1 MGVSPR
7 GLWSVRSHSGAAFF
21 SEKGAT
27 GVVRRRDLTWQRSE
41 LEELRSAVA
50 TARLSRE
57 PGSHHIVVVGPKGG
71 SGKTTTAAM
80 LATTLA
86 TSRGD
91 IACVLDATH
100 QLGTLRRRLV
110 PSSEPPTRPFQELCA
125 RAGAGDLTAEWSA
138 LAPYVDVVG
147 SLRVLRSLSSSG
159 PDLSPEEFAAGV
171 SLLRRAAQIV
181 VSDIGTKANGPL
193 AAAAFDCA
201 DTLVIATELAYDA
214 VELTIELVSAL
225 AGDPLSYRPDPD
237 DWLGVCDGRYAQ
249 LVAGAVV
256 AVSPSRRRGD
266 DSELGDQN
274 LRAMLEWLRVVCG
287 GGVVL
292 IGRDDHLSIG
302 DLIEQSKVDVESVV
316 AYLRVASSV
325 AAQFAKA
332 DAS

>member
-1 MGVSPR
+1 
-7 GLWSVRSHSGAAFF
+7 
-21 SEKGAT
+21 
-27 GVVRRRDLTWQRSE
+27 
-41 LEELRSAVA
+41 LRSTVA

-57 PGSHHIVVVGPKGG
+57 PGSHHVVVVGPKGG

-91 IACVLDATH
+91 IVCVLDATH

-110 PSSEPPTRPFQELCA
+110 PSSEPSTRPFQELCA
-125 RAGAGDLTAEWSA
+125 RSIAGELSAEWSA
-138 LAPYVDVVG
+138 LAPYVDVAG
-147 SLRVLRSLSSSG
+147 SLRVLRSLSSSAG
-159 PDLSPEEFAAGV
+159 DLAPVEFVTGV
-171 SLLRRAAQIV
+171 ALLRRAAQIV
-181 VSDIGTKANGPL
+181 ISDIGTKANGPL

-214 VELTIELVSAL
+214 LELTIELVSAL
-225 AGDPLSYRPDPD
+225 AGEPLSYRPDPD
-237 DWLGVCDGRYAQ
+237 NWSNVCNGRYAR

-256 AVSPSRRRGD
+256 VVSPSRRQSD
-266 DSELGDQN
+266 DFEMGDQN
-274 LRAMLEWLRVVCG
+274 LAAMLEWLRVVCG

-292 IGRDDHLSIG
+292 VDRDDHLSAG
-302 DLIEQSKVDVESVV
+302 GVIEQSKVGVEGIV

-325 AAQFAKA
+325 AAQFAKV